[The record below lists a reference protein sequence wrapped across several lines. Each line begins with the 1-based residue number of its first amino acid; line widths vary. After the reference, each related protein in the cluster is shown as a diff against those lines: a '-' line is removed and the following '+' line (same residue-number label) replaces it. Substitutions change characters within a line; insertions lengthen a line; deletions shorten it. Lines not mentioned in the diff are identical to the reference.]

1 MNLNIIFNKCI
12 PESTF
17 PLNGVKLV
25 KKKYS
30 NEAIERRKEKF
41 AIIEKEGF
49 VGLSYEKAVSLVEE
63 QNQNE
68 RKTQFLSLFGES
80 QPNCT
85 DDLPPGSFVT
95 LDVVLFPSIK
105 TFWFSFIPYMLLCL
119 LKRKCL

>member
-41 AIIEKEGF
+41 RKLVDSKFKKSILNKTYKFVREKE
-49 VGLSYEKAVSLVEE
+49 
-63 QNQNE
+63 NE
-68 RKTQFLSLFGES
+68 
-80 QPNCT
+80 
-85 DDLPPGSFVT
+85 
-95 LDVVLFPSIK
+95 I
-105 TFWFSFIPYMLLCL
+105 
-119 LKRKCL
+119 